1 MAITS
6 ETYDQLKIDK
16 LKLYLQSQA
25 DRGVARY
32 YEIYVDNLKA
42 VHKTNDI
49 QEFDSYEDYMTEDT
63 DRIRILVYSTNA
75 SSPRNDQ
82 YVYRM
87 KKPEEQKTVIQT
99 PALSGIEIESRMEE
113 KLQTH
118 RERWEHEALIKELEQ
133 TKQQLKESEEYAE
146 KLAAELNVFRSKKMH
161 WGNVNLGELAS
172 VVVEGIVRRNPQM
185 VAKLPGGETLAGIIE
200 QDNKE
205 RANPSQIGNDG
216 TQVSFKMKD
225 EVSEQHKVQLTEE
238 EIGYLNFMKGIAESF
253 EDEEI
258 ILLTQVINKLE
269 EDTTQLKP
277 VAELLNIDVNEV
289 LKAAGKN

>member
-16 LKLYLQSQA
+16 LKLYLQTQA
-25 DRGVARY
+25 DRNAARY

-42 VHKTNDI
+42 VHKTNDT

-63 DRIRILVYSTNA
+63 DRIRILVYSTN
-75 SSPRNDQ
+75 SQSPRNDQ

-87 KKPEEQKTVIQT
+87 KKQDEQKTIVQQQG
-99 PALSGIEIESRMEE
+99 LSGIEMENRMEE

-118 RERWEHEALIKELEQ
+118 RERWEHEALVKELQE

-146 KLAAELNVFRSKKMH
+146 KLAAELQEYRGKKLH

-185 VAKLPGGETLAGIIE
+185 VAKLPGGEALAGIIE

-205 RANPSQIGNDG
+205 RG
-216 TQVSFKMKD
+216 TTTPTQETEVRFKKKSD
-225 EVSEQHKVQLTEE
+225 TPELTAEE
-238 EIGYLNFMKGIAESF
+238 KGYLNFMRGIAESF
-253 EDEEI
+253 DDEEI
-258 ILLTQVINKLE
+258 VILTQVITKLE

-277 VAELLNIDVNEV
+277 VAELLNINVTEV
-289 LKAAGKN
+289 LKNIDKN